1 VTKTIATVAAFL
13 LLSWLCLATPPRTG
27 QHISTLEFLM
37 GQALHEEQAE
47 GNLESAIALYRQVI
61 AASGTNRSIAARAQ
75 LHIGLC
81 YERLKLPD
89 ASDVYRDVID
99 NFADQAAIVA
109 LASRHLRNLREPY
122 VVETV
127 WREGPRAGFQPGVTV
142 FEHAFY
148 GGARKTFTEDVRD
161 IREVPGPWYGAS
173 EAILR
178 TCISSIG
185 VADGWSVIA
194 YELPDFKGA
203 SRGFTSGIPNLSYVE
218 GPSKDADFRPIS
230 SLRIIRPGT
239 SQGLRPR
246 GAAETRVVR
255 VSGREGWQY
264 TGIAVQPGDS
274 LTFVASGQISFSP
287 GRFAS
292 PDGPLPGTLPGRCTA
307 QLCGCLLCGP
317 NARHT
322 SLVATICVPHLTD
335 WTRGFFIGKDR
346 TTVVSKGGRLYLGF
360 NDGVVMADRKR
371 MNPGALAD
379 NEGHFTVI
387 ITIAR

>member
-1 VTKTIATVAAFL
+1 
-13 LLSWLCLATPPRTG
+13 
-27 QHISTLEFLM
+27 
-37 GQALHEEQAE
+37 
-47 GNLESAIALYRQVI
+47 
-61 AASGTNRSIAARAQ
+61 
-75 LHIGLC
+75 
-81 YERLKLPD
+81 
-89 ASDVYRDVID
+89 
-99 NFADQAAIVA
+99 
-109 LASRHLRNLREPY
+109 